1 MKIQQLM
8 MQGFINCP
16 HDHFALCTLT
26 TQDMSH
32 VHEFYEVLD
41 AQIDRIKDDQKTKLR
56 KTEKLRDIAFN
67 SIKAKI
73 QEKYRQKQISKSRKA
88 RPVKVEIYGSMA
100 TGLAIDSS
108 DLDII
113 VYGFIDPHSPRYQN
127 MTREQLVEEL
137 QMIHIALNEV
147 QSVKENNLIQ
157 TASVPVIKL
166 QLNLMELCQLEKD
179 KNPAFEIGPEHIDDE
194 TSVLHIDITLDEPK
208 KGSSEIQHLGIQ
220 CCNYIKSRIE
230 KYPDLK
236 IMALLFKKFLSLKN
250 LNKPYKGGLSS
261 YSLIQ
266 MILTVLNSIQR
277 ESDTHT
283 WSLSKIFKKFV
294 WEFGFNFDPMAKAI
308 SDTCSIEDRQSMNY
322 ILHSPQ
328 CNINQFFGGDT
339 YGHEDEC
346 DCGFSMTSQAD
357 ANFAIHQFG
366 LPTLIIVDPLN
377 RFNNIGKSSYEFK
390 MIQEKFRE
398 VYFRFCE
405 ELKLFVTSCS

>member
-1 MKIQQLM
+1 
-8 MQGFINCP
+8 MQNCP
-16 HDHFALCTLT
+16 HDHFALSGLSA
-26 TQDMSH
+26 QDLSH

-67 SIKAKI
+67 LIKTKI

-88 RPVKVEIYGSMA
+88 KPAKVEIYGSMA

-113 VYGFIDPHSPRYQN
+113 VYGFIDPNSPRYQN
-127 MTREQLVEEL
+127 MTRDQLVEEL
-137 QMIHIALNEV
+137 QMIHAALNDV
-147 QSVKENNLIQ
+147 QSVKDNNLIQ

-166 QLNLMELCQLEKD
+166 QLNLLELCRLEKE

-194 TSVLHIDITLDEPK
+194 TTVLHIDITLDEPK

-220 CCNYIKSRIE
+220 CCNYIKSKIE
-230 KYPDLK
+230 QYPDLK

-266 MILTVLNSIQR
+266 MILTVLTAIKLEN
-277 ESDTHT
+277 DTQA

-294 WEFGFNFDPMAKAI
+294 WEFGFNFDP
-308 SDTCSIEDRQSMNY
+308 
-322 ILHSPQ
+322 
-328 CNINQFFGGDT
+328 
-339 YGHEDEC
+339 
-346 DCGFSMTSQAD
+346 
-357 ANFAIHQFG
+357 
-366 LPTLIIVDPLN
+366 
-377 RFNNIGKSSYEFK
+377 
-390 MIQEKFRE
+390 
-398 VYFRFCE
+398 
-405 ELKLFVTSCS
+405 